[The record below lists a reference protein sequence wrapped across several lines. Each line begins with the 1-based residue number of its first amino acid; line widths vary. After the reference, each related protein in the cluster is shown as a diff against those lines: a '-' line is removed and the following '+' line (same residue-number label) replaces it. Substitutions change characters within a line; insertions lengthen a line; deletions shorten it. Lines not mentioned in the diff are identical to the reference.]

1 MHHAKC
7 NREAIVAQ
15 YPSAVLTAAYLNT
28 HSRKGAKMATPKDFI
43 YLPFPTGPAQSEYP
57 SQQQLVEKIKALFG
71 DPKLDRLGDGDPLIG
86 KLGTSS

>member
-1 MHHAKC
+1 
-7 NREAIVAQ
+7 
-15 YPSAVLTAAYLNT
+15 
-28 HSRKGAKMATPKDFI
+28 MATPKDFI